1 MRFRWNSSIKSIYL
15 NSNFLNV
22 KLWYQFLV
30 GSWFEIS
37 TTSIFQ
43 HFNFTFSVS
52 LSFSIY
58 IVKKRKRND
67 NKNNNSDGI
76 KQNKLWRR
84 KKENRSARSYGIL
97 YHFSFST
104 SLYSDC
110 SIVSWQKKSTRQLEN
125 SNNEK
130 KKQSR

>member
-30 GSWFEIS
+30 VSWFEIS